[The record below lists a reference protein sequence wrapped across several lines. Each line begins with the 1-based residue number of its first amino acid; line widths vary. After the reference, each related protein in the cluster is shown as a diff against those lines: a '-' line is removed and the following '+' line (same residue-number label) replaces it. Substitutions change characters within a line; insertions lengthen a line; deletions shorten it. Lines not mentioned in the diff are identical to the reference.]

1 MKLHF
6 AEKTINYPMLR
17 LASENNLWEM
27 GIYPTIYGTRVS
39 CNRIGSQ
46 VYLKAGYCCGTIGSL
61 IMEVTLAIAV
71 ILISFSEE
79 ATNGDLEFALSD
91 WKLRPINQDDG
102 LEKLRRAVQSRL
114 DLELPVYPIEDSQ
127 KVFSQTLQD
136 IVNNVDI
143 HRLAALNF
151 VQEQLHE

>member
-39 CNRIGSQ
+39 CNRLGSQ
-46 VYLKAGYCCGTIGSL
+46 PYLKGGYCCGTIGSL

-71 ILISFSEE
+71 ILISLSEE
-79 ATNGDLEFALSD
+79 ATNGEVESLLPD
-91 WKLRPINQDDG
+91 WNLCPISQDDG
-102 LEKLRRAVQSRL
+102 LEKLRRTVQSRL
-114 DLELPVYPIEDSQ
+114 DLGLPVSPVDDPQ
-127 KVFSQTLQD
+127 KMFLRTLD
-136 IVNNVDI
+136 GIANNVNT

-151 VQEQLHE
+151 VQERLYA